1 MRKYN
6 LVGLFLLGF
15 LLVSTSFGFVAA
27 SDDDGDGVDDEF
39 EESHKRDIDIE
50 FSPGEFQIESHLR
63 NGQTIDEVELKVK
76 YDVDGLEVEVSYEEN
91 VETENT
97 TGREIEFEVEFRKL
111 IEYVD
116 SNINGL
122 YDDGVD
128 QLIQEVQLNSFQ
140 PVIYS
145 TSIISTDT
153 TLHYVIVNTTDGVF
167 TAHVFFTEE
176 FTIVNDSFITPTET
190 KIDIEIT
197 DFNYIDNNSQL
208 ALYIKMGSEIDYEED
223 DVTDDEENEYS
234 SDEDGIVTHYGEYSG
249 IFTWK
254 ENATVDGIIMD
265 VLANQLESDDINET
279 EQKLLLNYPRGN
291 HIYHDPKIGIVFG
304 QVPTSNLPFIIV
316 GVVGSILV
324 VGIVGT
330 VIVVRKRRTV

>member
-1 MRKYN
+1 
-6 LVGLFLLGF
+6 
-15 LLVSTSFGFVAA
+15 
-27 SDDDGDGVDDEF
+27 
-39 EESHKRDIDIE
+39 
-50 FSPGEFQIESHLR
+50 
-63 NGQTIDEVELKVK
+63 
-76 YDVDGLEVEVSYEEN
+76 
-91 VETENT
+91 
-97 TGREIEFEVEFRKL
+97 
-111 IEYVD
+111 
-116 SNINGL
+116 
-122 YDDGVD
+122 DDGVD